1 MSQFWSVEFS
11 QHEKSLECQSLV
23 IFERVNIQ
31 KIMIHEIR
39 WSIAEFQKRLSSAY
53 DPILEKIP
61 IVKSKNFYVELG
73 SRTSETVLYNFVLSL
88 LVKSEKEESES
99 DPIKKLW
106 LQIGHCHNFQHF
118 KGSIDYFVNDMK
130 IGSYFLDTSVE
141 QTTQR

>member
-1 MSQFWSVEFS
+1 MSTFDQLTLKNTTQDQDFSIMSQFWSVEFS

-31 KIMIHEIR
+31 KIMMHEIR

-99 DPIKKLW
+99 DPIKKLSH
-106 LQIGHCHNFQHF
+106 IH
-118 KGSIDYFVNDMK
+118 I
-130 IGSYFLDTSVE
+130 
-141 QTTQR
+141 